1 MKVVYWTQTGNTKE
15 MADAVAEGIQK
26 GGQEAQVVEFDSI
39 TPGELDRE
47 EKFALGCPAM
57 GAESLEEDSVEPFIT
72 ALEGNLSGKKVALFG
87 SYGWGG
93 GEWMN
98 DWEERMK
105 QAGATVVDD
114 KGVICLEAPDEETL
128 EACRSLGEAL
138 AKL

>member
-72 ALEGNLSGKKVALFG
+72 ALEDNLSGKKVALFG

>member
-72 ALEGNLSGKKVALFG
+72 ALEDNLSGKKVALFG

-93 GEWMN
+93 GEWMK